1 MSRRTP
7 RWWALCLFHNWLVHP
22 IMPLADLLDEL
33 GEKRVSGLLYHLH
46 DKSFP
51 EGGG

>member
-7 RWWALCLFHNWLVHP
+7 RWWALCLFHNWFVHP

-33 GEKRVSGLLYHLH
+33 GEKRVSGLLYQLH